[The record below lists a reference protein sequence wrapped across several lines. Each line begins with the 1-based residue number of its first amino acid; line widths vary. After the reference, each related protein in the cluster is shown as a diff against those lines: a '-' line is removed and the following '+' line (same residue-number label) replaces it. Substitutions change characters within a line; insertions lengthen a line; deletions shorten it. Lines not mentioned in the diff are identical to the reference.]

1 MNIWTA
7 LVVIFTM
14 IGGWVGG
21 ILTERWSGEK
31 EIITSEIHLTIPK
44 DEKELRKQI
53 LHVHAQKSILDQL
66 ERWEK
71 EKEKEVKKK

>member
-7 LVVIFTM
+7 LVMITAM
-14 IGGWVGG
+14 IGAWIGG
-21 ILTERWSGEK
+21 ILTERQIGEK
-31 EIITSEIHLTIPK
+31 EVITSEIHLTIPK

-66 ERWEK
+66 EKWEK
-71 EKEKEVKKK
+71 EKEGGKKK